1 MPAVRRYEFGVS
13 LYGEPVGRAAINV
26 ECSRADGFQEV
37 ENALSRLHNACHDA
51 VSSMQLRSFL
61 RLVCISTTPGPL
73 KEWLGE
79 EAYEQALLVAML
91 AGMLAPLAAG
101 QGLTA
106 MAQVRVRALA
116 LEKLRAGD
124 GSWVLPVTTAALA
137 ATCLAAD
144 HEVLVEIVSARP
156 PVEESEAAVQSTL
169 LMVLGEVR
177 KRSDDTCSRLAM
189 VHPVLLALLQSNT
202 ASCSELVESVAEAGE
217 LQLRAKCALDADS
230 HLRRSCDQF
239 RRLRDG
245 IESINKVAVTEGDP
259 LQELDLDKATN
270 KPPASD
276 PDKPPT
282 VARATCDSPPVAVV
296 PAVARLLKTPT
307 KRSSPASSGDQRP
320 KLHAC
325 TACQK
330 ARTACTDE
338 RPCPRCTRLG
348 LLCEGTAK
356 PMRRACAHCK
366 RAKVRCNLNDAS
378 PCERCVRLGLD
389 CSARPPPKRPRDEGP
404 KPDPLPADS
413 GLGLAA
419 SGVFSVGVDEAE
431 LSPISLATLPGG
443 EDFADLL
450 FKVDDFDFD
459 GADVHML

>member
-202 ASCSELVESVAEAGE
+202 ASCSELLLVVESVAEAGE
-217 LQLRAKCALDADS
+217 LQLRAKCELDADS
-230 HLRRSCDQF
+230 HLHRSCDQF

-270 KPPASD
+270 SPQRRIQTSRQQWLAPPAIRLLSRWCRRWRGCSRRRPGGRGQPRAATSGPSYTRAPPVKRRGPHAPTSDRALAALGSACSAREPPSRCAAPVRIASGPRCGATSTMPVPVSAACASDSTALRTPLQRGHAMRAQSPTPFPRTRVWAWPPPAS
-276 PDKPPT
+276 
-282 VARATCDSPPVAVV
+282 SPWAWT
-296 PAVARLLKTPT
+296 R
-307 KRSSPASSGDQRP
+307 RS
-320 KLHAC
+320 
-325 TACQK
+325 
-330 ARTACTDE
+330 
-338 RPCPRCTRLG
+338 
-348 LLCEGTAK
+348 
-356 PMRRACAHCK
+356 
-366 RAKVRCNLNDAS
+366 
-378 PCERCVRLGLD
+378 
-389 CSARPPPKRPRDEGP
+389 
-404 KPDPLPADS
+404 
-413 GLGLAA
+413 
-419 SGVFSVGVDEAE
+419 
-431 LSPISLATLPGG
+431 
-443 EDFADLL
+443 
-450 FKVDDFDFD
+450 
-459 GADVHML
+459 